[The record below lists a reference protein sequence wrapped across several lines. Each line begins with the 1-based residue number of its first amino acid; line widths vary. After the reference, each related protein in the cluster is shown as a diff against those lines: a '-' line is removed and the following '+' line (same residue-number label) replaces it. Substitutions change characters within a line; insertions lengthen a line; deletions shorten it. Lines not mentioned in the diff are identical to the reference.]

1 MAAIRFSMPPIALAA
16 KAEAGDNSFM
26 DWLDNAFQKK
36 AGLRETSD
44 SECWT
49 CVASSYVQVMAGC

>member
-1 MAAIRFSMPPIALAA
+1 MAAIRFTMPPIALAA
-16 KAEAGDNSFM
+16 KAESGENGFM

-49 CVASSYVQVMAGC
+49 CVAFSCVQVVAGC